1 MPLDK
6 EREIVRILLDYM
18 KEYNIPDE
26 DKEKIYNIV
35 LKIDYKTELQ
45 KERFIRNYGLKPKE
59 FERESLSEI
68 ARASNVT
75 PSAIR
80 GSVYTIRHA
89 LSYVSDEDFLVLKKI
104 YETII

>member
-18 KEYNIPDE
+18 KEYNISNAN
-26 DKEKIYNIV
+26 KEKIYNIV

-45 KERFIRNYGLKPKE
+45 RERFIRNYGLKPKE
-59 FERESLSEI
+59 FKKESLSDI
-68 ARASNVT
+68 ARNSNVT

-80 GSVYTIRHA
+80 GSVYAVRHA
-89 LSYVSDEDFLVLKKI
+89 LSYVSDDDFLILKKI
-104 YETII
+104 YETEM

>member
-18 KEYNIPDE
+18 KEYNISNAN
-26 DKEKIYNIV
+26 KEKIYNIV

-59 FERESLSEI
+59 FKRESLSDI
-68 ARASNVT
+68 ARKSNVT

-80 GSVYTIRHA
+80 GSVYAIRHA
-89 LSYVSDEDFLVLKKI
+89 LSYVSDDDFLILKKI
-104 YETII
+104 YETEM